1 MKTPRFLPLILKTL
15 LAACV
20 LTLPA
25 LGKNEK
31 WKLPDGKVISAE
43 ASDIVGPFAIL
54 GGAGVPGRKLPLS
67 TLNEADAIRF
77 AETIAKRK
85 WSSDDWSKS
94 KSTMATDLIAVTR
107 VDGERLVPVDRKG
120 VPEPL
125 LYLVFFADSSVG
137 DSWGFVGS
145 ASWKYGDLKGR
156 FPGGVEFIMAGVRHN
171 RGEQKKMM
179 VDMKV
184 PFLSLDPNEVAG
196 SYAISRAAG
205 EPPLA
210 LLMTREGTIIGGAR
224 DKDSLEAVFKDI
236 ELLLALA
243 QPNDPRAWK
252 DRLEFYRL
260 VQPKLF
266 AQGSTDPLLIGDP
279 LNAAKLRE
287 HGVFFFQASL
297 RVAANGDVTS
307 VMLKP
312 GAKMPADLGEQ
323 ISRVLRQMVFVAAV
337 KDGQFVD
344 GNYEYQFGTP

>member
-1 MKTPRFLPLILKTL
+1 MKMPASMLLKTL

-20 LTLPA
+20 LALPSY
-25 LGKNEK
+25 GKNEK
-31 WKLPDGKVISAE
+31 WKMPDGKVISAE
-43 ASDIVGPFAIL
+43 ASDIIGPFAIL

-67 TLNEADAIRF
+67 SLAEGDAVRF
-77 AETIAKRK
+77 AEAMAKK
-85 WSSDDWSKS
+85 TWPTNDWSKS
-94 KSTMATDLIAVTR
+94 KSTMATDLAAVTR
-107 VDGERLVPVDRKG
+107 VDGDKLVPVDRKG

-145 ASWKYGDLKGR
+145 GGWKYSDLKGR
-156 FPGGVEFIMAGVRHN
+156 FPGGVEFVMAGVRHN

-184 PFLSLDPNEVAG
+184 PFLSLDPYEVSS

-243 QPNDPRAWK
+243 QPNDPRSWK
-252 DRLEFYRL
+252 DRLGFYRT

-266 AQGSTDPLLIGDP
+266 AKGSADPLLIGDP
-279 LNAAKLRE
+279 LNAPKLRE
-287 HGVFFFQASL
+287 LGVFFFQASL
-297 RVAANGDVTS
+297 RVSAAGEVTS

-323 ISRVLRQMVFVAAV
+323 ISRVLRQTVFVAAV
-337 KDGQFVD
+337 KDGQFVE
-344 GNYEYQFGTP
+344 GSYEYQFGTP